1 LQGISPWRGYHQ
13 DQWLVGLGRMSVR
26 VLSAV
31 ALISHLEQR
40 AVATCRQFSAE
51 ASILKSPLHN
61 EFYRVNIPG
70 H

>member
-1 LQGISPWRGYHQ
+1 
-13 DQWLVGLGRMSVR
+13 VGLGRMSVR